1 MQGGKCCSIVGAP
14 NIMIFRYVYNRYF
27 KEGEINFIA
36 AGSNV
41 IQGTICAS
49 TVLRKITLRF
59 NHLEWLDKHWSK

>member
-36 AGSNV
+36 VGSSNV

-49 TVLRKITLRF
+49 TVRSRCGF